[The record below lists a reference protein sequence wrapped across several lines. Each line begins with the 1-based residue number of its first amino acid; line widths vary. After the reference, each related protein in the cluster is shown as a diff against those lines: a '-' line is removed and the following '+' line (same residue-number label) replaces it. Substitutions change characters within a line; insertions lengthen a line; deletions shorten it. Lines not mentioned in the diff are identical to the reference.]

1 MKKIQYT
8 SFLISVLLL
17 LGLLSCENKKVYSP
31 VTAFTYCD
39 DAYMSNHVED
49 KLSFAR
55 CFMDFVQY
63 PNDWTKLGLKGKVK
77 TIHSDEKGLVTGLEF
92 DEFGHVTMQGRV
104 LGRRYGDAL
113 EFEYQDGRL
122 QKAINRRARSL
133 QTFLYNEANQL
144 TISKSE
150 QYEKQYTYY
159 ENGMLKN
166 VSVAKTY
173 DRDGILNMDC
183 DETGRVLALRMWA
196 THPIVSTLVE
206 TDFTYEYNS
215 DGLCNVKYGKAFIE
229 ERGIHIGKDYFYITD
244 SLFTT
249 SRYTYNDRHDIVKWE
264 EEYSTSKKEISGNFT
279 VEFSYEY
286 DEQGN
291 WTSRIATPSSEDVL
305 KLLYQ
310 KNSFVMENGKPAS
323 KLERNI
329 EYYSE
334 EDIKMAKELAEQK
347 AQNKEEAMSARSLF
361 QLAGAVKNVTI
372 TQTSAEGNTMADMD
386 CFRTGTIKAAF
397 DEKGMLEA
405 ISYSAGPVDY
415 RFTSKDGKYMCDA
428 KETIWQYPAYLR
440 YDVQGNTFHIFACL
454 NSKDG
459 NKGNRETEIFSMT
472 YDDEKERIVSTS
484 DMFAGELMGYAG
496 GNLLNSTYH
505 YKGFS
510 RMPSSI
516 SVSMPFGGDEYFF
529 EFQPV
534 YSNVDEQGNWQNAQ
548 FMNDGKVMYEQKRE
562 ITYY

>member
-1 MKKIQYT
+1 MKKFQCTIL
-8 SFLISVLLL
+8 LISIPLL

-39 DAYMSNHVED
+39 DAYMSIHVED

-63 PNDWTKLGLKGKVK
+63 PDDWTKLGLKGNVK
-77 TIHSDEKGLVTGLEF
+77 TIYSDENGLVTGLEF

-104 LGRRYGDAL
+104 LGGRYGDAL

-122 QKAINRRARSL
+122 QKAINRRARS
-133 QTFLYNEANQL
+133 QQIFLYNETNQL

-159 ENGMLKN
+159 KNGMLKN
-166 VSVAKTY
+166 ASVTKTY

-215 DGLCNVKYGKAFIE
+215 DGLCNVKHGKAFIE

-264 EEYSTSKKEISGNFT
+264 EEYYTRKKEISGNFT

-291 WTSRIATPSSEDVL
+291 WTRRIATPSSEKVL
-305 KLLYQ
+305 KLLYH
-310 KNSFVMENGKPAS
+310 KNSFVMENDKPAS
-323 KLERNI
+323 KLERDI
-329 EYYSE
+329 KYYSE
-334 EDIKMAKELAEQK
+334 EDIEMAKELAEQK

-372 TQTSAEGNTMADMD
+372 TQTSGEGNTMADMN

-415 RFTSKDGKYMCDA
+415 RFTSKDEKYMCDA

-440 YDVQGNTFHIFACL
+440 YDVQGNTFRIFACL
-454 NSKDG
+454 DSKDG

-548 FMNDGKVMYEQKRE
+548 FMNDGKIMYEQKRE
-562 ITYY
+562 IIYY